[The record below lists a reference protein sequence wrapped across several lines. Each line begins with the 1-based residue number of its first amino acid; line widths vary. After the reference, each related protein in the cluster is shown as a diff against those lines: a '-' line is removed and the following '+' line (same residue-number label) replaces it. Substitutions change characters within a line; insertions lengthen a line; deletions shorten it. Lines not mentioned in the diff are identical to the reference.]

1 MNAVAENAVARGG
14 RTAGATAA
22 SFLARYD
29 GQAGANPSRDRA
41 AVLLRAS
48 GLPRTGVEAW
58 KYTSLRALA
67 DIPFAAAPARPDMAA
82 VHAIVAEAER
92 EFALDADLP
101 RAVVVDG
108 RFDAALSRLPDGVTV
123 TRLTARDELP
133 PYDDV
138 ATALNTL
145 LADDGLVLHVGPGV
159 DAGRMLLLSVTVADS
174 APLSVHPRH
183 RIVLDQGARLSV
195 LDLAVGR
202 GAYLHNP
209 VFDITVADNAAL
221 IHAKLQAEDP
231 AAQHLAVI
239 HAEVGAGAS
248 YDSFTLTLG
257 ASLARHEVHARL
269 AAEGGIVHVNGAQ
282 LLDGRQVADLTSVIT
297 HAAPACNSRQTVKN
311 VLSGHARGVFQ
322 GKILVER
329 IAQKTDGYQMNQ
341 ALLLSDTAEI
351 DAKPELEI
359 YADDVRCSHGATVGA
374 LDPDQ
379 LFYLRSRGVA
389 EHEARA
395 ILVKAFLHDA
405 VELIGDESLRA
416 VLDRAVESWWNRKDA

>member
-1 MNAVAENAVARGG
+1 VNAI
-14 RTAGATAA
+14 TPAGVSAA
-22 SFLARYD
+22 AFLARYD
-29 GQAGANPSRDRA
+29 GQGVTTPSRDHA
-41 AVLLRAS
+41 AAFLRAR

-67 DIPFAAAPARPDMAA
+67 DIPFATAPAQPDLAS
-82 VHAIVAEAER
+82 VRAILAETEQA
-92 EFALDADLP
+92 FALDADLP
-101 RAVVVDG
+101 RAVLVNG
-108 RFDAALSRLPDGVTV
+108 RFDAALSRLPGGVTV
-123 TRLTARDELP
+123 TRFAAPDDLP
-133 PYDDV
+133 PHDDI

-145 LADDGLVLHVGPGV
+145 LADDGLVLHVAPGV
-159 DAGRMLLLSVTVADS
+159 DAGRLLLLSVVS
-174 APLSVHPRH
+174 AGGEPLSVHPRH
-183 RIVLDQGARLSV
+183 RIVLDPGARLAV

-209 VFDITVADNAAL
+209 VFDIVVADGAAL

-257 ASLARHEVHARL
+257 AALARHEVHARL
-269 AAEGGIVHVNGAQ
+269 MAEGGIVHVNGAQ

-341 ALLLSDTAEI
+341 ALLLSDAAEI

-374 LDPDQ
+374 LDADQ

-405 VELIGDESLRA
+405 VELIGDEALRA